1 MRRALAALVRQ
12 DERPMKQA
20 ILDFDQQRLAASEQ
34 LFIQAGNH
42 VPRAGSSVGAPI
54 EVAVHFGIGG
64 EAISVSVVCQ
74 PKSSNRSIRGQA
86 S

>member
-42 VPRAGSSVGAPI
+42 VPRVGSSVRRWAHQSKLLFI
-54 EVAVHFGIGG
+54 LE
-64 EAISVSVVCQ
+64 
-74 PKSSNRSIRGQA
+74 
-86 S
+86 